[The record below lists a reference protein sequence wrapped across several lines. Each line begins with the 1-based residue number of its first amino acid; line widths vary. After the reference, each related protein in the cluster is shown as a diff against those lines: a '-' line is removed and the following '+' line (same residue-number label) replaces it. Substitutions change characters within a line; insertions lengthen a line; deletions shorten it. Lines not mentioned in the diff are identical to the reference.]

1 MRPQWRKSE
10 TGLRARDY
18 RSDSSFYLSST
29 LPCLSIIKIPSAV
42 TMSEL
47 DIVDFVYPQAR
58 TERADF
64 SDSDE
69 EILNEIGEDDQQ
81 LYPDSD

>member
-1 MRPQWRKSE
+1 
-10 TGLRARDY
+10 
-18 RSDSSFYLSST
+18 
-29 LPCLSIIKIPSAV
+29 
-42 TMSEL
+42 MSEL
-47 DIVDFVYPQAR
+47 DIVDFVLPKAR

-81 LYPDSD
+81 LYPDSDWKGGGRHFYLKRSLIN